1 MVHNKKED
9 IICDICNCKIEENY
23 ITYLPNKI
31 NLCSSYCLNK
41 FRKND

>member
-1 MVHNKKED
+1 MAHNKKED
-9 IICDICNCKIEENY
+9 LICYICNCKIEGHH
-23 ITYLPNKI
+23 IVYLPHKA